1 MNSPKVILASNSPRR
16 HQFFHALGIPFLAES
31 ADIDE
36 SPAPNESSAQLVERL
51 ALAKA
56 LTVGRRLTSFADT
69 INSDPPAEIL
79 VIGAD
84 TVVAIDGEVLCKPAG
99 AGEAHA
105 MLTRLRAR
113 PHQVHTAIAAVLHT
127 EEGLK
132 HTRSLLNTTTVEM
145 RPYSDGE
152 IAAYVATG
160 DPLDKAGAYAVQHQ
174 QFHPVESV
182 SGCPAGVMGLP
193 AADLIRLL
201 SEFNVTAARSPLH
214 VCPALTGLQC
224 CQRQAVNPHCFRQGC
239 VN

>member
-16 HQFFHALGIPFLAES
+16 QQFFHALGIPFLAES
-31 ADIDE
+31 ADVDE
-36 SPAPNESSAQLVERL
+36 SPAPNESPAQVVERL

-56 LTVGRRLTSFADT
+56 LAVGSRLASFADT
-69 INSDPPAEIL
+69 IDAGPPEEVL

-84 TVVAIDGEVLCKPAG
+84 TVVAIDGEVLGKPAG

-105 MLTRLRAR
+105 MLARLRAR
-113 PHQVHTAIAAVLHT
+113 HHQVHTAIAAVLHT
-127 EEGLK
+127 EEGRQR
-132 HTRSLLNTTTVEM
+132 TRSLLNTTTVEM

-174 QFHPVESV
+174 KFHPVESV

-193 AADLIRLL
+193 AADLVRLL
-201 SEFNVTAARSPLH
+201 SEFNVTAARSPLQ

-224 CQRQAVNPHCFRQGC
+224 CQRQAGNSHCLQQGC
-239 VN
+239 VS

>member
-1 MNSPKVILASNSPRR
+1 MNTPKVILASNSPRR
-16 HQFFHALGIPFLAES
+16 QQFFHALGIPFLAES
-31 ADIDE
+31 ADVDE
-36 SPAPNESSAQLVERL
+36 SPAPNESPAQVVERL

-56 LTVGRRLTSFADT
+56 LTVGSRLASFSDT
-69 INSDPPAEIL
+69 IDADPPEEVL

-84 TVVAIDGEVLCKPAG
+84 TVVAIDGEVLGKPAG

-113 PHQVHTAIAAVLHT
+113 PHQVHTAIAAVLRT

-132 HTRSLLNTTTVEM
+132 RTRSLLNTTTVEM

-174 QFHPVESV
+174 RFHPVESV

-201 SEFNVTAARSPLH
+201 SEFNVTAARSPLQ

-224 CQRQAVNPHCFRQGC
+224 CQRQAVDSHCHRQGC
-239 VN
+239 VC